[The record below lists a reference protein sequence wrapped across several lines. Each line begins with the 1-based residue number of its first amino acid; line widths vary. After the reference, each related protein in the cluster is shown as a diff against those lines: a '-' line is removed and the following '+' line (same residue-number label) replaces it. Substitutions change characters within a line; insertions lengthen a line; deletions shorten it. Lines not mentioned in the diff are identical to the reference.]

1 MNRQLYAM
9 HNTIRFV
16 TDQPITEDEWQTIQ
30 QFFQY
35 VDRQW
40 SRFDPASEVSRLNGL
55 MVGESLSV
63 SLPLARLLQRA
74 IRYFEQTEQYFSP
87 FLLEQ
92 QQANGYDRS
101 FPFQRAVESFRIEA
115 PPESSPFVVEGCDVT
130 RVSHGAIDLG
140 GIGKGAAAMLA
151 AQRLRKKQPRGLIE
165 AGGDVIV
172 WSDTQPWKVAI
183 TDPQTEQAI
192 AEVQLRQGAIATSN
206 RVYRSWKVGK
216 RTNHHL
222 LSGKTGRPIE
232 SRFVQVTASAP
243 QLYEAEVM
251 TKLAFQMTEAERQDK
266 LFKWFPNGRLLLM
279 DESGKMVAEEKGG
292 QAIWTG

>member
-1 MNRQLYAM
+1 MERQLYSM
-9 HNTIRFV
+9 HNIIRFV
-16 TDQPITEDEWQTIQ
+16 THQRIEEKEWQDIE

-40 SRFDPASEVSRLNGL
+40 SRFDSSSEVSQLNQLLIGQTL
-55 MVGESLSV
+55 TV

-74 IRYFEQTEQYFSP
+74 IRYFEQTEHYFSP
-87 FLLEQ
+87 FLLDQ
-92 QQANGYDRS
+92 QRANGYDRS
-101 FPFQRAVESFRIEA
+101 FPFRRAVESEMNL
-115 PPESSPFVVEGCDVT
+115 PPEISPFLVEGCEVT
-130 RVSHGAIDLG
+130 RVGGGTIDLG
-140 GIGKGAAAMLA
+140 GIGKGAAAMMA
-151 AQRLRKKQPRGLIE
+151 AQRLRKNQPRGLIE
-165 AGGDVIV
+165 AGGDVIA
-172 WSDTQPWKVAI
+172 WSDGEPWKIAI
-183 TDPQTEQAI
+183 TDPGTEAEI
-192 AEVQLRQGAIATSN
+192 AEVRLRQGAVATSS
-206 RVYRSWKVGK
+206 RLYRSWKVGEK
-216 RTNHHL
+216 TNHHL

>member
-1 MNRQLYAM
+1 MDRQLYSM
-9 HNTIRFV
+9 HNIIRFV
-16 TDQPITEDEWQTIQ
+16 TDQPILDKEWQAIHH
-30 QFFQY
+30 FFQY

-40 SRFDPASEVSRLNGL
+40 SRFDPASEISRLNRLLIGQ
-55 MVGESLSV
+55 SLTV

-74 IRYFEQTEQYFSP
+74 IRYFEQTEHYFSP

-92 QQANGYDRS
+92 QYANGYDRS
-101 FPFQRAVESFRIEA
+101 FPFHAATEIEGTV
-115 PPESSPFVVEGCDVT
+115 PPDISPFLVEGCEVT
-130 RVSHGAIDLG
+130 RVGGGSIDLG
-140 GIGKGAAAMLA
+140 GIGKGAAAMIV
-151 AQRLRKKQPRGLIE
+151 AQRLRKSHTRGLIE

-172 WSDTQPWKVAI
+172 WSDAHPWKIAI

-192 AEVQLRQGAIATSN
+192 AEVRLRQGAVATSN
-206 RVYRSWKVGK
+206 RIYRSWKVGE

-232 SRFVQVTASAP
+232 TRYVQITASAP

-251 TKLAFQMTEAERQDK
+251 TKLAFQMTETERQDK

-279 DESGKMVAEEKGG
+279 DDSGKMVAEEKGG
-292 QAIWTG
+292 QSIWTG